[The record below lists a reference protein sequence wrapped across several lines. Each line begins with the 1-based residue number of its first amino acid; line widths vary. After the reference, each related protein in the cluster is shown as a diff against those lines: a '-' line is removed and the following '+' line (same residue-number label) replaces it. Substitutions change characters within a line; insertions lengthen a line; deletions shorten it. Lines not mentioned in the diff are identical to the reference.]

1 MDLALLTAL
10 LVRVFL
16 VVTMLSIGLRLAD
29 DGVSGRRITRSV
41 ALRILLA
48 NLIVVP
54 VVAVAVT
61 AWSGIAGAVA
71 VAILAT
77 AIAPAGS
84 LGPKLVQFA
93 RGDLAV
99 GVLATFLL
107 SILAVVTVAPSL
119 ELAGRLIG
127 LDPQASPLDPIV
139 LILTLAVFQLG
150 PTLVGLLIASRAPA
164 LGRRIVQPLTALSTS
179 LVVVLVIVA
188 LVDTY
193 DEVLVL
199 GVVPVVAMTVI
210 VVAASSVGWLAGGTD
225 PAVRRASSLVTG
237 QRAPGLALLVVAG
250 PGHAT
255 ETAAVVTFALILF
268 VVNGAAALLYGRPW
282 TRLLDE
288 RRARQAAA

>member
-29 DGVSGRRITRSV
+29 EGVSGRRVTRSV
-41 ALRILLA
+41 VVRILFG
-48 NLIVVP
+48 NLLVVP

-61 AWSGIAGAVA
+61 AWSGIAGAIA

-84 LGPKLVQFA
+84 FGPKLVQFA

-99 GVLATFLL
+99 GVLVTFLL

-127 LDPQASPLDPIV
+127 LDPQASPLDPLV
-139 LILTLAVFQLG
+139 LMLTLAVFQLG
-150 PTLVGLLIASRAPA
+150 PTLLGLVIARRTPA
-164 LGRRIVQPLTALSTS
+164 LGQRIVQPLTALSTT
-179 LVVVLVIVA
+179 LVVA

-193 DEVLVL
+193 DEVLLL
-199 GVVPVVAMTVI
+199 GLVPVAAMAVI
-210 VVAASSVGWLAGGTD
+210 VVAASSVGWLAGGSD

-250 PGHAT
+250 PGHAM
-255 ETAAVVTFALILF
+255 ETATVVTFALVLF

-282 TRLLDE
+282 SRLLDA

>member
-29 DGVSGRRITRSV
+29 DGVAGRRITRRV
-41 ALRILLA
+41 VVLILLV

-54 VVAVAVT
+54 AVAIAVT
-61 AWSGIAGAVA
+61 AWSGMAGAIAVA
-71 VAILAT
+71 VLAT

-119 ELAGRLIG
+119 ELAGRFVG
-127 LDPQASPLDPIV
+127 LDPQASPLDPLV
-139 LILTLAVFQLG
+139 LMLTLASFQLG
-150 PTLVGLLIASRAPA
+150 PTLVGLLIARRAA
-164 LGRRIVQPLTALSTS
+164 AFGQRIVRPLTALSTA
-179 LVVVLVIVA
+179 LVVVLVVVA

-193 DEVLVL
+193 DEVLLL
-199 GVVPVVAMTVI
+199 GLGPVAAMTVI
-210 VVAASSVGWLAGGTD
+210 VVAASSLGWLAGGSD

-237 QRAPGLALLVVAG
+237 QRAPGLALLIVAG
-250 PGHAT
+250 PGQAM
-255 ETAAVVTFALILF
+255 ETATVVTFALVLF
-268 VVNGAAALLYGRPW
+268 VVNGTAALIYGRPW
-282 TRLLDE
+282 SRLLDA
-288 RRARQAAA
+288 RRARQVVA

>member
-29 DGVSGRRITRSV
+29 DGVTGRRITRSV
-41 ALRILLA
+41 VVLVLLA
-48 NLIVVP
+48 NVIVVP

-61 AWSGIAGAVA
+61 AWSGIAGAIA

-84 LGPKLVQFA
+84 LGPNLVQFA

-119 ELAGRLIG
+119 ELAGRVIG
-127 LDPQASPLDPIV
+127 LDPEASPLDPLA
-139 LILTLAVFQLG
+139 LILTLALFQLG
-150 PTLVGLLIASRAPA
+150 PTLAGLLIARRARA
-164 LGRRIVQPLTALSTS
+164 FGQRIVQPLTALSTG
-179 LVVVLVIVA
+179 LVVALVVVA

-193 DEVLVL
+193 DEVLLL
-199 GVVPVVAMTVI
+199 GIVPVAAMTVI
-210 VVAASSVGWLAGGTD
+210 VVAASSLGWLAGGSD

-237 QRAPGLALLVVAG
+237 QRAPGLALLIVAG
-250 PGHAT
+250 PGHAM
-255 ETAAVVTFALILF
+255 ETATVVTFALVLF
-268 VVNGAAALLYGRPW
+268 VVNGAAAVLYGRPW
-282 TRLLDE
+282 SRLLDA

>member
-29 DGVSGRRITRSV
+29 DGVTGRRITRSV
-41 ALRILLA
+41 VVLVLLA
-48 NLIVVP
+48 NVIVVP

-61 AWSGIAGAVA
+61 AWSGIAGAIA

-119 ELAGRLIG
+119 ELAGRVIG
-127 LDPQASPLDPIV
+127 LDPEASPLDPLA
-139 LILTLAVFQLG
+139 LILTLALFQLG
-150 PTLVGLLIASRAPA
+150 PTLAGLLIARRARA
-164 LGRRIVQPLTALSTS
+164 FGQRIVQPLTALSTG
-179 LVVVLVIVA
+179 LVVALVVVA

-193 DEVLVL
+193 DEVLLL
-199 GVVPVVAMTVI
+199 GIVPVAAMTVI
-210 VVAASSVGWLAGGTD
+210 VVAASSLGWLAGGSD

-237 QRAPGLALLVVAG
+237 QRAPGLALLIVAG
-250 PGHAT
+250 PGHAM
-255 ETAAVVTFALILF
+255 ETATVVTFALVLF
-268 VVNGAAALLYGRPW
+268 VVNGAAAVLYGRPW
-282 TRLLDE
+282 SRLLDA

>member
-29 DGVSGRRITRSV
+29 DGVTGRRITRSV
-41 ALRILLA
+41 VVLVLLA
-48 NLIVVP
+48 NVIVVP

-61 AWSGIAGAVA
+61 AWSGIAGAIA

-119 ELAGRLIG
+119 ELAGRVIG
-127 LDPQASPLDPIV
+127 LDPEASPLDPLA
-139 LILTLAVFQLG
+139 LILTLALFQLG
-150 PTLVGLLIASRAPA
+150 PTLAGLLIARRARA
-164 LGRRIVQPLTALSTS
+164 FGQRIVQPLTALSTGLVVA
-179 LVVVLVIVA
+179 LVVVA
-188 LVDTY
+188 LIDTY
-193 DEVLVL
+193 DEVLLL
-199 GVVPVVAMTVI
+199 GIVPVAAMTVI
-210 VVAASSVGWLAGGTD
+210 VVAASSLGWLAGGSD

-237 QRAPGLALLVVAG
+237 QRAPGLALLIVAG
-250 PGHAT
+250 PGHAM
-255 ETAAVVTFALILF
+255 ETATVVTFALVLF
-268 VVNGAAALLYGRPW
+268 VVNGAAAVLYGRPW
-282 TRLLDE
+282 SRLLDA